1 MFDGFE
7 RRQVETS
14 EVLINLVVGGAGSP
28 LLLLHGY
35 PQTHTMWHKVA
46 PLLAEQHTLVIPDMR
61 GYGDSAKPAG
71 DAEHL
76 NYSKRAMAADQVE
89 VMQALGF
96 EAFDLAGHDRG
107 ARCAH
112 RLVLDH
118 PARVTR
124 AAFLDI
130 VPKFDV
136 WERSDRRHAW
146 TSFHWYFLSQEFDL
160 PEVLIGGNPDFWLTK
175 MLEKWGADMNAFTP
189 DALVEYK
196 RCFRDPKSIHA
207 TCEDYRAG
215 NTIDVTHD
223 IQDRDQQIACPV
235 LVLWG
240 ERAGSARAHSV
251 LDIWRERASNLQG
264 KPLQCGHFL
273 PEEQPQETARELL
286 QFFSA

>member
-14 EVLINLVVGGAGSP
+14 EVLINLVVGGAGPP

-130 VPKFDV
+130 VPTFDV

-189 DALVEYK
+189 DALAEYK

-207 TCEDYRAG
+207 TCEDLRAG

-223 IQDRDQQIACPV
+223 TQDRDQQIACPV

-251 LDIWRERASNLQG
+251 LDIWRERASNVQG

-273 PEEQPQETARELL
+273 PEEQPQETAREFLK
-286 QFFSA
+286 FFSA